1 MKGKNEEEGAE
12 LKIAETTPAAPN
24 NQKTYDINSVSLS
37 TEPGGPKR
45 SNKLDSLMAVL
56 REVEGAKYDWPRKSF
71 QAIISRWNQMP
82 KGGWNKVLEFYCA
95 KFKEKISIV
104 RIKKMAQKA
113 LENEAGTLTRV
124 REFKEENTTK
134 RRKTLDEIARV
145 CTIKDVERQNEI
157 DKRFKEMWTK
167 IKDADVCSVQKT
179 RKISSLKANYE
190 IIESLNLVAG
200 NFLLKNKVN
209 NMNDIVKI
217 I

>member
-24 NQKTYDINSVSLS
+24 NQKTHDINSVSLS

-56 REVEGAKYDWPRKSF
+56 GEVEGAKYDWPRKSF
-71 QAIISRWNQMP
+71 QAILSRWNQMP
-82 KGGWNKVLEFYCA
+82 KGGWNKVLEFYYA
-95 KFKEKISIV
+95 KFKKKISIV

-113 LENEAGTLTRV
+113 LENEAGTLTG
-124 REFKEENTTK
+124 
-134 RRKTLDEIARV
+134 TLDEIARV
-145 CTIKDVERQNEI
+145 CSPKDVERQNEI

-167 IKDADVCSVQKT
+167 IKDTDVCSVQGT

-190 IIESLNLVAG
+190 IIESLKLVVE
-200 NFLLKNKVN
+200 NFY
-209 NMNDIVKI
+209 
-217 I
+217 